1 MEGGREG
8 RGAERFLLLAAMGET
23 VKERG
28 RRRTEVTL
36 KWLTRDPIY
45 GRLLVLLE
53 GRRLPRKL
61 RQSLHVASIKA
72 LFPSVLCRDTHILI
86 FLILRRNG
94 RCHFPRQTQN
104 EITGVTLAC
113 NTA

>member
-23 VKERG
+23 GKERG

-61 RQSLHVASIKA
+61 RQPPCCKHQGTIPIRLVSRYADANPGFSYFKTER
-72 LFPSVLCRDTHILI
+72 SVSFSQADA
-86 FLILRRNG
+86 
-94 RCHFPRQTQN
+94 
-104 EITGVTLAC
+104 E
-113 NTA
+113 

>member
-61 RQSLHVASIKA
+61 RQPPCCKHQGTIPIRLLSRYADAHPDFSYFKTER
-72 LFPSVLCRDTHILI
+72 SVSFSQADA
-86 FLILRRNG
+86 
-94 RCHFPRQTQN
+94 
-104 EITGVTLAC
+104 E
-113 NTA
+113 